1 MKRYLILFLLI
12 SFCGGSSDSAG
23 DDSYPQLK
31 IVEVSNSIPNYDRD
45 DWNHWI
51 DENSDCQNTRHEVLI
66 EESLETVTYTS
77 DTYCTVSTGKWF
89 GYYTGEYYYNASDLD
104 MDHFIPLK
112 NAHQSG
118 GYSWSSSKKEEFA
131 NYRLDPDNLIAVNLS
146 ANRSKGVKGPDEWK
160 PTNTDY
166 WCQYAY
172 DWIRIK
178 EFWSLTATQDE
189 WDALVSMI
197 ETCPEDFKYADAQQE
212 PLAELPTPTTTTTV
226 TIPKKSSTTLKMTLE
241 EYNEGWIEKF
251 EIYPVLTKDE
261 FDKSIEFL
269 ESYQVLKENF
279 PFTELG
285 IIVDSNNYVCE
296 RKTTGTIISS
306 YANERH
312 PLSLYISETGDN
324 ENVGELTIYEYIVTE
339 DYNCSLENS
348 EEGLFLWG
356 PLFFQDN
363 QWWGFIE
370 YEDDYW
376 EQSAEPDVLIRSFAK
391 RVSLG
396 SSINNN

>member
-1 MKRYLILFLLI
+1 MKRYLILLLLI

-23 DDSYPQLK
+23 GDSYPQLK
-31 IVEVSNSIPNYDRD
+31 IVEVSNSIPNYNRD

-89 GYYTGEYYYNASDLD
+89 GYYTGQYYYNASELD

-146 ANRSKGVKGPDEWK
+146 ANRSKGAKGPDEWK

-178 EFWSLTATQDE
+178 EFWNLTATQDE
-189 WDALVSMI
+189 WDALVSMV

-212 PLAELPTPTTTTTV
+212 PLAELPTPTTTTTD

-241 EYNEGWIEKF
+241 EYNEGWIEKL

-296 RKTTGTIISS
+296 RKTTGTIISA

-324 ENVGELTIYEYIVTE
+324 ENVGELTIYEYILTG

-348 EEGLFLWG
+348 EEGFFLWG

-376 EQSAEPDVLIRSFAK
+376 EQSGEPDVLIRSFVK

>member
-89 GYYTGEYYYNASDLD
+89 GYYTGEYYYNASELD

-146 ANRSKGVKGPDEWK
+146 ANRSKGAKGPDEWK

-178 EFWSLTATQDE
+178 EFWNLTATQDE

-296 RKTTGTIISS
+296 RKTTGTIITA

-312 PLSLYISETGDN
+312 PLSLYISETGDD
-324 ENVGELTIYEYIVTE
+324 ENVDELRIYEYIVTG

-356 PLFFQDN
+356 PLFLQDN

-376 EQSAEPDVLIRSFAK
+376 EQSGKPDVLIRSFVK
-391 RVSLG
+391 RISLG
-396 SSINNN
+396 ISIND